1 MEKLHN
7 LTVKRIYIS
16 YHTHITNHIYMA
28 TVFVMATLIRKQ
40 EEGRKTGWHF
50 FSLDLIF
57 NKRFFLSVFPSV
69 NHVGQAKFYL
79 GLVWEKRR
87 GKR

>member
-1 MEKLHN
+1 MGNLHN
-7 LTVKRIYIS
+7 LTVKCIYI

-28 TVFVMATLIRKQ
+28 TVFVMAILIRKQ
-40 EEGRKTGWHF
+40 EKEDRIAF

-79 GLVWEKRR
+79 WLVWEERRVKR
-87 GKR
+87 

>member
-7 LTVKRIYIS
+7 RTVKRIYIS

-40 EEGRKTGWHF
+40 EKEDRMAFF
-50 FSLDLIF
+50 FSGFDF
-57 NKRFFLSVFPSV
+57 
-69 NHVGQAKFYL
+69 
-79 GLVWEKRR
+79 
-87 GKR
+87 